1 MTQKPK
7 FFAVGNDWTPE
18 QLKAHVEK
26 NRKEEDEAAARHKQ
40 LTALYIDII
49 DDAFRDAKFKNSDDV
64 AAFHF
69 KNRPNAGVIYQH
81 FFYFYGS
88 PDFHDDA
95 VLVCRFLDRYFQERI
110 DLKYKYVRGL

>member
-40 LTALYIDII
+40 LTAIYIDRI
-49 DDAFRDAKFKNSDDV
+49 DDAFRGARFKDSADV

-69 KNRPNAGVIYQH
+69 KNRPNVGVICQH
-81 FFYFYGS
+81 FFDFYS
-88 PDFHDDA
+88 SSDFHNDA
-95 VLVCRFLDRYFQERI
+95 LLVCRFLDRYFQERI
-110 DLKYKYVRGL
+110 ELKEEYVRGL

>member
-26 NRKEEDEAAARHKQ
+26 NRKEEAAAAARHKQ
-40 LTALYIDII
+40 LTEIYIDKI
-49 DDAFRDAKFKNSDDV
+49 DDAFRDAKFKDSADV

-69 KNRPNAGVIYQH
+69 KNRPNVGVICQH
-81 FFYFYGS
+81 FFDFYGS
-88 PDFHDDA
+88 PDFHDDSR
-95 VLVCRFLDRYFQERI
+95 LVWRFVDRYFQDRI
-110 DLKYKYVRGL
+110 ALKYEYVRRL

>member
-18 QLKAHVEK
+18 QQKAHIEK
-26 NRKEEDEAAARHKQ
+26 NRKEEAAAAARHKQ
-40 LTALYIDII
+40 LTAIYIDRI
-49 DDAFRDAKFKNSDDV
+49 DDAFRDAKFKDSADVSD
-64 AAFHF
+64 FHF
-69 KNRPNAGVIYQH
+69 KNRPSVGVICKH
-81 FFYFYGS
+81 FFDFYGS